1 VTYSVGVRSFF
12 FGATKSQK
20 KVRDSQDPEI
30 PIELGFQKVR
40 YPARNEEPRNSSD
53 GHRRLRENPENR
65 CDPQE
70 KSCHEVHPVTVLFR
84 KRKSGVETRTYRLA
98 QKSLTSLGEG
108 KQTLTAV
115 DRRNIVNRQV
125 RA

>member
-12 FGATKSQK
+12 WGDEKPK

-30 PIELGFQKVR
+30 PIELRFQKVR

-65 CDPQE
+65 CDPQKE
-70 KSCHEVHPVTVLFR
+70 
-84 KRKSGVETRTYRLA
+84 
-98 QKSLTSLGEG
+98 
-108 KQTLTAV
+108 TLTRSSPSHGTFAKEEEWH
-115 DRRNIVNRQV
+115 RNANLSPCPKKSNQSR
-125 RA
+125 

>member
-1 VTYSVGVRSFF
+1 LGRRK
-12 FGATKSQK
+12 AK

-40 YPARNEEPRNSSD
+40 YPARNGEPRNSSD

-65 CDPQE
+65 CDPQ
-70 KSCHEVHPVTVLFR
+70 K
-84 KRKSGVETRTYRLA
+84 ETLTRSSPSDGTFAKEEEWHRNANLSPCP
-98 QKSLTSLGEG
+98 KSLTSLGEG

-115 DRRNIVNRQV
+115 DRRNIVKRQV
-125 RA
+125 RAWSNF